1 MVIVVPLEWV
11 SHILSSMLKV
21 GLIYKVIFEQRL
33 KEEEK
38 DFQVTERRAFP
49 VIRNRLG
56 KIYKAEICLP
66 YMYENQHEG
75 IVAKQFEER
84 ENDVM
89 TDESDKQGPD
99 HIQIRLL

>member
-1 MVIVVPLEWV
+1 M
-11 SHILSSMLKV
+11 
-21 GLIYKVIFEQRL
+21 
-33 KEEEK
+33 
-38 DFQVTERRAFP
+38 
-49 VIRNRLG
+49 
-56 KIYKAEICLP
+56 P